1 MVIRAPIAV
10 CTFKEQCV
18 NFPRALTAFLLT
30 AFSSCIVVS
39 PSKAADA
46 RVTNKQTGSQQ
57 PNIQQVSTK
66 QIGAQQI
73 AFFNSGQLQQAAQSG
88 YGILRRDPT
97 NSVARYYYAQTLFKL
112 NRIEDAKSQ
121 FAECYKSSKDAT
133 MKSHCYQA
141 LKTLAAH
148 SPGQISGAQANASDS
163 SPSTSAP
170 STGSSSS
177 STSKDEVATSD
188 PALMSRKL
196 QIMNDGSANIEAKR
210 RQMLADIQKAKD
222 RAAEAMH
229 GIEPVL
235 QRPIWTSN
243 RPVRWEQYENPEYTK
258 ELERSQRELKIKT
271 EELTDE
277 FNRREAEIL
286 ADCKTRAA
294 LYDQVSS
301 GLKSQQK
308 IGNSQ
313 IQLTPQHSNGFV
325 RHYVN
330 YDGSAPVSLKARQ
343 GELSNTKAAT
353 GSGSSSKSGKH

>member
-1 MVIRAPIAV
+1 M
-10 CTFKEQCV
+10 
-18 NFPRALTAFLLT
+18 NFPRALTT
-30 AFSSCIVVS
+30 ALVPIVLMASGFALPFAGKCEQVS
-39 PSKAADA
+39 A
-46 RVTNKQTGSQQ
+46 RQASAKQASAKQARAKQATAKQA
-57 PNIQQVSTK
+57 STK
-66 QIGAQQI
+66 QSSAKQTNAQQQI
-73 AFFNSGQLQQAAQSG
+73 AFFNSGNLQQAAQSG
-88 YGILRRDPT
+88 YEILRSDPT
-97 NSVARYYYAQTLFKL
+97 NSLARYYYAQTLFKL

-141 LKTLAAH
+141 LKTLAAP
-148 SPGQISGAQANASDS
+148 SPGQFPSAQSNASDS
-163 SPSTSAP
+163 SPET
-170 STGSSSS
+170 SSSAS
-177 STSKDEVATSD
+177 STSKDAVATSD

-196 QIMNDGSANIEAKR
+196 QIMKDGSANIEAKR

-222 RAAEAMH
+222 RAAEAMQ

-235 QRPIWTSN
+235 RRPIWTSN

-271 EELTDE
+271 EELNDE

-294 LYDQVSS
+294 VYDQVSS

-343 GELSNTKAAT
+343 GELSNTKVGAGT
-353 GSGSSSKSGKH
+353 GSSSKSGKH